1 MKKNLIPAL
10 SISAVL
16 LVALGI
22 VGIVNKAPQKVSP
35 TRLHADVIAPSTP
48 AADPSSIVAALQ
60 HSEPALTDVDV
71 KVVSGIVILRGET
84 RDAASA
90 ARATMAVQNLG
101 YSRVANL
108 IHVTPQFN
116 DEDIRRSAERQIAQ
130 NRSLDGCHFAIS
142 CNQGILKVSATVQSE
157 AQEEVTRSV
166 LKSVTGV
173 REVRAEFARF

>member
-16 LVALGI
+16 IVAIGI

-35 TRLHADVIAPSTP
+35 TRQHAAVIAPSTP
-48 AADPSSIVAALQ
+48 AADASSIVAALQ

-71 KVVSGIVILRGET
+71 KVVSGIVIVRGET
-84 RDAASA
+84 RDAGSA
-90 ARATMAVQNLG
+90 ARATTAVQNLG

-108 IHVTPQFN
+108 IHVTSQFN
-116 DEDIRRSAERQIAQ
+116 DEDIRRSAERHIAQ

-142 CNQGILKVSATVQSE
+142 SDRGILKVSATVQSE

-166 LKSVTGV
+166 LKTVAGV